1 MQGKQDRAISPST
14 MTEESRRDLI
24 ARQHQA
30 LYGNKGS
37 PFIGEGNFGEE
48 SHTPRPGNGYSGQ
61 GPSTRNI
68 DPFSRG
74 QPQLASGDRPGQFGA
89 PEQTHQA
96 TAGGPSPNAQQPRS
110 RANSTSSPASNAQS
124 QGFSLFEATA
134 QQSSRTSTSSPGGS
148 PPRHT
153 KLSAGPGA
161 PAVAPIGTSR
171 PAGQGPAPGLNK
183 RSTPPVPSPLGF
195 GLCTNEKS
203 LATNINAE
211 RAPSSASNP
220 SAGAKEPGSAVGWG
234 NGSGVWG
241 KNSLGVQASV
251 WG

>member
-1 MQGKQDRAISPST
+1 

-30 LYGNKGS
+30 LYGSKSS

-48 SHTPRPGNGYSGQ
+48 SHTPRPGNAFGGQ
-61 GPSTRNI
+61 GPSPRNI

-74 QPQLASGDRPGQFGA
+74 QTQMASGDRSAQFGTS
-89 PEQTHQA
+89 EQTQQQA
-96 TAGGPSPNAQQPRS
+96 TAGGPSSNAPPQQRS

-124 QGFSLFEATA
+124 QGFGLFEATA

-148 PPRHT
+148 PPRHA
-153 KLSAGPGA
+153 KVSAGPGIS
-161 PAVAPIGTSR
+161 AVAPIGTSR
-171 PAGQGPAPGLNK
+171 PAGQGSTPSLNK

-195 GLCTNEKS
+195 GLNTNEKTLGS
-203 LATNINAE
+203 NNNAE

-220 SAGAKEPGSAVGWG
+220 SAGAKEPGSAIGWG
-234 NGSGVWG
+234 NSSGVWG